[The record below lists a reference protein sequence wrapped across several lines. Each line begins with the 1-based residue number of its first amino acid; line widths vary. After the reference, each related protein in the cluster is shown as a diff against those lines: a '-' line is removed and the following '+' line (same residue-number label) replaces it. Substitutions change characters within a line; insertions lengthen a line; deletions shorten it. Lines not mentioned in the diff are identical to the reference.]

1 MAEEEHAHGL
11 ISESGHHKRGI
22 NRHHSPFLESAV
34 LQARSGPRDATKAR
48 MVPMLF
54 CTASLQRALF
64 VLLLLTSSLAHAVTR
79 GVVNTPN
86 VAEQLLLS
94 EANKDRA
101 AHALKTLTRDP
112 MLSQAALYHAFQ
124 MADHADISHGFPG
137 EPDLSQ
143 RGATAGV
150 RFSLITENVAEAQDP
165 AVIHDLWMHSS
176 GHRANLLDPSVN
188 VVGIAVVTRN
198 EEVFA
203 VEDFASTVE
212 TVSLDQQELAIAT
225 LLNTTGLAIGN
236 SDVQSVANARQT
248 CTMSTGYAGVRQP
261 WYVVRYTSS
270 HLDQL
275 PSQIASRLTSGKYRQ
290 AVVGACPSTESSAFS
305 SYSIAILL
313 FP

>member
-1 MAEEEHAHGL
+1 MAEEEHGYGPTGAG
-11 ISESGHHKRGI
+11 GQPKCGI
-22 NRHHSPFLESAV
+22 NRHHPSCLESAV
-34 LQARSGPRDATKAR
+34 LQARSGPRYATKAR

-54 CTASLQRALF
+54 CTTSLQRALF
-64 VLLLLTSSLAHAVTR
+64 ALLLLTTSLAHAVTR

-124 MADHADISHGFPG
+124 MADHSDISHGFPG

-165 AVIHDLWMHSS
+165 TVIHDLWMHSN

-203 VEDFASTVE
+203 VEDFASTVD
-212 TVSLDQQELAIAT
+212 TMPLDQQELAIAT
-225 LLNTTGLAIGN
+225 LLNTTGLAVGN

-275 PSQIASRLTSGKYRQ
+275 PSQIRSRLTSGKYKQ
-290 AVVGACPSTESSAFS
+290 AVVGACPSAESSAFS

-313 FP
+313 YP

>member
-1 MAEEEHAHGL
+1 MAEKEHAHGPTDATGRH
-11 ISESGHHKRGI
+11 ECGI
-22 NRHHSPFLESAV
+22 NRPHSPFLESAV
-34 LQARSGPRDATKAR
+34 LQARSGPRHAAKAR
-48 MVPMLF
+48 MVSMFF
-54 CTASLQRALF
+54 CTAFFQRFFF
-64 VLLLLTSSLAHAVTR
+64 VLLLLASPLAHALTQ
-79 GVVNTPN
+79 GVAGPN

-101 AHALKTLTRDP
+101 AHALKTLRRDP

-124 MADHADISHGFPG
+124 MAEHADISHGFPG

-143 RGATAGV
+143 RGASAGV
-150 RFSLITENVAEAQDP
+150 HFSLITENVAEAQDP
-165 AVIHDLWMHSS
+165 TVIHDLWMHSS

-212 TVSLDQQELAIAT
+212 TVSLDQQELAVAA

-261 WYVVRYTSS
+261 WYIMRYTSS
-270 HLDQL
+270 RLDQL
-275 PSQIASRLTSGKYRQ
+275 PSQIKSRLSSGKYRQ
-290 AVVGACPSTESSAFS
+290 AVVGACPPAESSAFS

-313 FP
+313 YP

>member
-1 MAEEEHAHGL
+1 MVERQHAHGR
-11 ISESGHHKRGI
+11 SDDSCHPECGI
-22 NRHHSPFLESAV
+22 NRHHSSFLESAV
-34 LQARSGPRDATKAR
+34 LQARSGPRYAEKAR

-54 CTASLQRALF
+54 CTPFLQRSFFA
-64 VLLLLTSSLAHAVTR
+64 LLLLTTALAHGVTR
-79 GVVNTPN
+79 GVVSSPN

-94 EANKDRA
+94 EANTDRA

-124 MADHADISHGFPG
+124 MAEHADISHGFPG

-143 RGATAGV
+143 RGASAGV
-150 RFSLITENVAEAQDP
+150 HFSLITENVAEAQDP
-165 AVIHDLWMHSS
+165 AIIHGLWMQSS

-203 VEDFASTVE
+203 VEDFASTVD
-212 TVSLDQQELAIAT
+212 TIPLDQQELAVT
-225 LLNTTGLAIGN
+225 SLLNTSGLAIGN
-236 SDVQSVANARQT
+236 SDVLSVENARQT

-261 WYVVRYTSS
+261 WYVMRYTSS
-270 HLDQL
+270 HLDRL
-275 PSQIASRLTSGKYRQ
+275 PSQIKSRLTSGKYRQ
-290 AVVGACPSTESSAFS
+290 AVVGACPSAMSGAFT

-313 FP
+313 YP

>member
-1 MAEEEHAHGL
+1 MAEKQHAYGPTDFACRH
-11 ISESGHHKRGI
+11 ECGI
-22 NRHHSPFLESAV
+22 NRPHSPFLESAV
-34 LQARSGPRDATKAR
+34 LQARSGPRDAAKAR
-48 MVPMLF
+48 MVPMF
-54 CTASLQRALF
+54 SCTTFFQQFLF
-64 VLLLLTSSLAHAVTR
+64 VLLLLTTPLVHAVTR
-79 GVVNTPN
+79 GVVSGPN

-94 EANKDRA
+94 EANKDRT
-101 AHALKTLTRDP
+101 AHDLKPLTRDP

-124 MADHADISHGFPG
+124 MAEHADISHGFPG

-143 RGATAGV
+143 RGASAGV

-165 AVIHDLWMHSS
+165 TVIHDLWMHSS
-176 GHRANLLDPSVN
+176 GHRSNLLDPSVN
-188 VVGIAVVTRN
+188 VVGIAVVTKN

-212 TVSLDQQELAIAT
+212 TVSLDQQELAVAA

-248 CTMSTGYAGVRQP
+248 CTMSTGYAGSRQP
-261 WYVVRYTSS
+261 WYIVRYTSS

-275 PSQIASRLTSGKYRQ
+275 PLQIKSRLSSGKYRQ
-290 AVVGACPSTESSAFS
+290 AVVGACSPADSSAFS

-313 FP
+313 YP

>member
-1 MAEEEHAHGL
+1 MADEEHAYGPTSDL
-11 ISESGHHKRGI
+11 GKHKCGI
-22 NRHHSPFLESAV
+22 NRRHPPFLESAV
-34 LQARSGPRDATKAR
+34 LQARSGPRDTAKAR

-54 CTASLQRALF
+54 CSSFLHRAVF
-64 VLLLLTSSLAHAVTR
+64 VMFLLTTSLAHGVTR
-79 GVVNTPN
+79 GVVSSPN

-101 AHALKTLTRDP
+101 AHDLKMLTRDP

-165 AVIHDLWMHSS
+165 TVIHDLWMHSS

-203 VEDFASTVE
+203 VEDFASTVD
-212 TVSLDQQELAIAT
+212 TVSLDQQELAVAT

-261 WYVVRYTSS
+261 WYIMRYTSS

-275 PSQIASRLTSGKYRQ
+275 PSQIKTRLTSGKYRQ
-290 AVVGACPSTESSAFS
+290 AVVGACPSAESSAFS

-313 FP
+313 YP